1 MNEMLLKK
9 PSFKKSSIA
18 QKIVLQIVVLLIA
31 VCCSSQVFAQKKTA
45 ATPTLKRCGT
55 MEALQL
61 EMQTNTELRARIL
74 QNEIDYQNS
83 LKPGVK
89 GASSQ
94 MNRPTSPT
102 SLPGPVFIPVVVH
115 VVLPNPWLITDEA
128 VQYFIDR
135 LNLDYSGLNPDSTN
149 AGIYLSR
156 RGHSLLRFVLAKRDP
171 AGNFTTGVIRK
182 VGTTAITTSNNEPIK
197 NSATPTGGSTGWDI
211 SKYYNIYI
219 GDGGAAGL
227 LGISPGIGPGS
238 AVLGSG
244 NQDGVC
250 VDYRAFGPNCF
261 SYPAYN
267 MSRTAVHEIGHN
279 FGLYHPFD
287 NGCTS
292 NIFAQ
297 LSSAGCSLPASLLS
311 PTLNDIPHQANPTQG
326 CPSGPTNNGCS
337 PVEPRMYQNYMDYTD
352 DACYSMFTNNEV
364 ARMEWVL
371 EHCRAGYLTTLGGT
385 APANTQPLDAA
396 VNSVVS
402 PGGQDYNEAS
412 CKGVNY
418 PPQSC
423 PGSFIPRLR
432 ISNAGTTTLTSIT
445 VTTTVNGLNPQ
456 TQTLSVNIRSGK
468 SQVVE
473 LNPQTAIAGI
483 NALKFSLSAPNGGTD
498 GNAANN
504 ELTTTFN
511 TGVPLVIPY
520 TENFTAAAFPPA
532 NGSAVINPDADVTWA
547 RTTAAGRPGPAS
559 IWLDLF
565 NYNTVGE
572 RDIYRTPTI
581 NTTAFDSLKVSF
593 YVAYQQYPGTNDS
606 LRVVY
611 SADCGATW
619 FPTSYAKGGAGL
631 STVAGTLTTA
641 FTPTTA
647 QWRKETVVL
656 TDFCLKNIRNL
667 QIGFESYN
675 DFGNNLYVDSITI
688 SGITGKTRNA
698 KLEAIPKPLSAFCA
712 RDFTPEIAFSN
723 GGTDTLRSL
732 QIKYVVDNGTDTAT
746 YNWTGRLGKCDFT
759 TAVLAP
765 ANAAFGTHTIKIFS
779 LLPNGAADQVPAND
793 TLVKPFTIFTTA
805 TLPVFE
811 GFESATFPGSGW
823 GLVNVNGGTT
833 WQKSITSAKTG
844 AASMW
849 INNPNPSN
857 SNGAVDYYISP
868 IVVNSASYDSV
879 FVDFDLSYKSGPQ
892 YPGSTVFPLDT
903 LEVLSTVDCGASFT
917 SVWKKWGNELQTL
930 NDPNY
935 TSTNS
940 FVPSIKDEWK
950 SKRIYLTPI
959 VGAAN
964 FQLYFASKS
973 NKQNNIWIDNINI
986 SSKTLPQRLK
996 DQGYLIY
1003 PNPFNSSFLIHHS
1016 AVEPPVDLQSVQ
1028 VFNSAG
1034 QMIWEKEYNGNAA
1047 RQITVDLKTSAS
1059 GVYILKMIYTNKTVI
1074 ERIVKN

>member
-9 PSFKKSSIA
+9 PSFKKSSTA
-18 QKIVLQIVVLLIA
+18 QKIVLQIAVLLIA

-45 ATPTLKRCGT
+45 AVPSLKRCGT
-55 MEALQL
+55 MEALQQ
-61 EMQTNTELRARIL
+61 EMQTNPELRARIL
-74 QNEIDYQNS
+74 QGEIDYQNS
-83 LKPGVK
+83 LKPNVK
-89 GASSQ
+89 GSSSQ
-94 MNRPTSPT
+94 MNRPATPA
-102 SLPGPVFIPVVVH
+102 SLPGPITIPVVVH
-115 VVLPNPWLITDEA
+115 IVLPNPWLITDEA
-128 VQYFIDR
+128 VEYFINR
-135 LNLDYSGLNPDSTN
+135 LNTDFSGLNADSSN
-149 AGIYLSR
+149 AGAFLAL

-171 AGNFTTGVIRK
+171 AGNFTTGIIRK
-182 VGTTAITTSNNEPIK
+182 IGTTQIAQTTNQPIK
-197 NSATPTGGSTGWDI
+197 NSATATGGSTGWNV
-211 SKYYNIYI
+211 SQYYNLYV

-227 LGISPGIGPGS
+227 LGISPGIGPGG
-238 AVLGSG
+238 AAGS
-244 NQDGVC
+244 NNADGVC
-250 VDYRAFGPNCF
+250 VDYRSFGPNCF
-261 SYPAYN
+261 SYPEYN

-292 NIFAQ
+292 DDFRQ
-297 LSSAGCSLPASLLS
+297 LTSAGCSLPPNLLA
-311 PTLNDIPHQANPTQG
+311 PADDIPHQADPTQG
-326 CPSGPTNNGCS
+326 CPSGSITNGCS
-337 PVEPRMYQNYMDYTD
+337 PIAARMYQNYMDYTD
-352 DACYSMFTNNEV
+352 DACYSMFTKGEA

-371 EHCRAGYLTTLGGT
+371 ENCRAGYLTTLGGQY
-385 APANTQPLDAA
+385 PASIQPLDAA

-402 PGGQDYNEAS
+402 PGGQDFSNTT
-412 CKGVNY
+412 CKGVIY

-423 PGSFIPRLR
+423 PGSFVPRLR

-445 VTTTVNGLNPQ
+445 VTTTINGLNPQ
-456 TQTLSVNIRSGK
+456 TKTFTVNIPYGK
-468 SQVVE
+468 SQIVV
-473 LNPQTAIAGI
+473 LDPQIAIAGI
-483 NALKFSLSAPNGGTD
+483 NALKFSLSAPNGSTD

-504 ELTTTFN
+504 DLTTTFN

-565 NYNTVGE
+565 NYNAVGE

-581 NTTAFDSLKVSF
+581 NTAPFDSLKVSF
-593 YVAYQQYPGTNDS
+593 YVAYQQYPGTSDS

-631 STVAGTLTTA
+631 STVTGTLTTA

-656 TDFCLKNIRNL
+656 TDFCLKNIKNL
-667 QIGFESYN
+667 QIGFQSYN
-675 DFGNNLYVDSITI
+675 DFGNNLYVDSITV
-688 SGITGKTRNA
+688 SGVTGKIRNA

-712 RDFTPEIAFSN
+712 RDFTPEITFSN

-746 YNWTGRLGKCDFT
+746 YNWTGSLGKCDFT
-759 TAVLAP
+759 TAALATV
-765 ANAAFGTHTIKIFS
+765 NAAFGSHTIKIFT

-811 GFESATFPGSGW
+811 GFESTAFPGSGW
-823 GLVNVNGGTT
+823 GVVNVNGGTT
-833 WQKSITSAKTG
+833 WQKSISSAKTG

-849 INNPNPSN
+849 INNPNASN

-868 IVVNSASYDSV
+868 IIVNSASNDSV
-879 FVDFDLSYKSGPQ
+879 FVDFDMSYRSGPQ

-903 LEVLSTVDCGASFT
+903 LEILSTADCGATFT
-917 SVWKKWGNELQTL
+917 SVWKKWGNELQTV

-935 TSTNS
+935 TSTSS
-940 FVPSIKDEWK
+940 FVPSIKDQWK
-950 SKRIYLTPI
+950 SKRIYLTPV
-959 VGAAN
+959 VGADN

-1034 QMIWEKEYNGNAA
+1034 QMLWEKEYNGNAA